1 MLITIIAVSLVLG
14 GLIFFHE
21 LGHFAVA
28 RSLGMGVSTFSLG
41 FGPKILKRKWG
52 KTEYALSL
60 VPLGGYVAL
69 VGEQD
74 DSELPEGFTREE
86 SFSLRPAW
94 QRLMVVAAGPV
105 ANMLLAWLLCWILA
119 FGWGTPQLLP
129 QVGGL
134 VENGPAA
141 KAGVQAGDTI
151 VSIDGQPI
159 VAWED
164 MTRAI
169 ARSNGQPLSVV
180 LERPHKAAAAG
191 GELDAKSEQGQ
202 VADPAGTS
210 GAETTA
216 GATSKTTPETT
227 VGATSAAPGQDSVP
241 PTIMTVEIRPEMSVR
256 KTIFGEDEKAW
267 LVGIRNT
274 GAVRLVEHGFWGAA
288 GAGASQASDMLALTW
303 KSFVKLVERVVPLD
317 QVGGPIMI
325 MQMVGKQAHEGIAGL
340 LALAALISINLGVLN
355 LLPIPVLD
363 GGQIVFCLWE
373 MIFRRPVN
381 ARVQEYA
388 MRAGLALLVALMLL
402 ATYNDLW
409 RIVKSAGWFG
419 SGS

>member
-1 MLITIIAVSLVLG
+1 MLTTIIAVTLVLG

-28 RSLGMGVSTFSLG
+28 RGFGMGVSTFSLG

-60 VPLGGYVAL
+60 IPLGGYVAL

-94 QRLMVVAAGPV
+94 QRLLVVAAGPV

-119 FGWGTPQLLP
+119 FAWGTPQLLP

-141 KAGVQAGDTI
+141 RAGVEAGDTI
-151 VSIDGQPI
+151 VSINGQPI
-159 VAWED
+159 VDWED
-164 MTRAI
+164 MTHAI
-169 ARSNGQPLSVV
+169 AASDGQPLRVE
-180 LERPHKAAAAG
+180 LKRPHRSQGAVTPTGDSAAAG
-191 GELDAKSEQGQ
+191 QD
-202 VADPAGTS
+202 
-210 GAETTA
+210 
-216 GATSKTTPETT
+216 
-227 VGATSAAPGQDSVP
+227 SAAQAADKALDKTGDMP
-241 PTIMTVEIRPEMSVR
+241 PSLLTVEITPEMAVR

-274 GAVRLVEHGFWGAA
+274 GAARLVEHGFWGAA
-288 GAGASQASDMLALTW
+288 VAGASQTSNMLALTW
-303 KSFVKLVERVVPLD
+303 KSFVKLIERVVPLD

-325 MQMVGKQAHEGIAGL
+325 MQMVGKQAHEGMAGL

-381 ARVQEYA
+381 ARVQDYA
-388 MRAGLALLVALMLL
+388 MRVGLALLVTLMLL
-402 ATYNDLW
+402 ATYNDIW
-409 RIVKSAGWFG
+409 RIVKGAGWFG

>member
-1 MLITIIAVSLVLG
+1 MLTTIIAVTLVLG

-28 RSLGMGVSTFSLG
+28 RGFGMGVSTFSLG
-41 FGPKILKRKWG
+41 FGPKILKRRWG

-60 VPLGGYVAL
+60 IPLGGYVAL

-74 DSELPEGFTREE
+74 DSDLPEGFTREE

-94 QRLMVVAAGPV
+94 QRLLVVAAGPV

-119 FGWGTPQLLP
+119 FAWGTPQLLP

-141 KAGVQAGDTI
+141 KAGVEIGDSI
-151 VSIDGQPI
+151 VSINGQPI
-159 VAWED
+159 VNWED
-164 MTRAI
+164 MTGAI
-169 ARSNGQPLSVV
+169 AASDGQPMRVELK
-180 LERPHKAAAAG
+180 RPHKAENPAPHVSEDAAARNS
-191 GELDAKSEQGQ
+191 D
-202 VADPAGTS
+202 T
-210 GAETTA
+210 TTA
-216 GATSKTTPETT
+216 PNDGM
-227 VGATSAAPGQDSVP
+227 APP
-241 PTIMTVEIRPEMSVR
+241 PSLLTVEITPEMAVR

-274 GAVRLVEHGFWGAA
+274 GAARLVEHGFWGAA
-288 GAGASQASDMLALTW
+288 MAGANQTSNMLALTW
-303 KSFVKLVERVVPLD
+303 KSFVKLIERVVPLD

-325 MQMVGKQAHEGIAGL
+325 MQMVGKQAHEGMPGL

-381 ARVQEYA
+381 ARVQDYA
-388 MRAGLALLVALMLL
+388 MRAGLALLVTLMLL
-402 ATYNDLW
+402 ATYNDIW
-409 RIVKSAGWFG
+409 RIIKGAGWFG

>member
-1 MLITIIAVSLVLG
+1 MLTTIIAVTLVLG

-28 RSLGMGVSTFSLG
+28 RGFGMGVSTFSLG
-41 FGPKILKRKWG
+41 FGPKILKRRWG

-60 VPLGGYVAL
+60 IPLGGYVAL

-74 DSELPEGFTREE
+74 DSDLPEGFTREE

-94 QRLMVVAAGPV
+94 QRLLVVAAGPV
-105 ANMLLAWLLCWILA
+105 ANILLAWLLCWILA

-141 KAGVQAGDTI
+141 KAGVEIGDSI
-151 VSIDGQPI
+151 VSINGQPI
-159 VAWED
+159 VNWED
-164 MTRAI
+164 MTGAI
-169 ARSNGQPLSVV
+169 AASNGQPMLVE
-180 LERPHKAAAAG
+180 LKRPHKAKNATPPTGEDAATRNS
-191 GELDAKSEQGQ
+191 D
-202 VADPAGTS
+202 T
-210 GAETTA
+210 TTA
-216 GATSKTTPETT
+216 ANGNI
-227 VGATSAAPGQDSVP
+227 APPSLL
-241 PTIMTVEIRPEMSVR
+241 TVEITPEMAVR

-274 GAVRLVEHGFWGAA
+274 GAARLVEHGFWSAAQA
-288 GAGASQASDMLALTW
+288 GANQTSNMLALTW
-303 KSFVKLVERVVPLD
+303 KSFVKLIERVVPLD

-325 MQMVGKQAHEGIAGL
+325 MQMVGKQAHEGMPGL

-381 ARVQEYA
+381 ARVQDYA
-388 MRAGLALLVALMLL
+388 MRVGLALLVTLMLL
-402 ATYNDLW
+402 ATYNDIW
-409 RIVKSAGWFG
+409 RIIKGAGWFG

>member
-1 MLITIIAVSLVLG
+1 MLTTIIAVTLVLG

-28 RSLGMGVSTFSLG
+28 RGFGMGVSTFSLG

-60 VPLGGYVAL
+60 IPLGGYVAL

-94 QRLMVVAAGPV
+94 QRLLVVAAGPV

-119 FGWGTPQLLP
+119 FAWGTPQLLP

-141 KAGVQAGDTI
+141 KAGVEAGDTI
-151 VSIDGQPI
+151 VSINGQPI
-159 VAWED
+159 VDWED
-164 MTRAI
+164 MTHAI
-169 ARSNGQPLSVV
+169 AASDGQPLRVE
-180 LERPHKAAAAG
+180 LKRPHKPQSAVPPSDENTAGPDSAAQAAG
-191 GELDAKSEQGQ
+191 KP
-202 VADPAGTS
+202 AD
-210 GAETTA
+210 
-216 GATSKTTPETT
+216 K
-227 VGATSAAPGQDSVP
+227 AADMP
-241 PTIMTVEIRPEMSVR
+241 PSLLTVEITPEMAVR

-274 GAVRLVEHGFWGAA
+274 GAARLVEHGFWGAA
-288 GAGASQASDMLALTW
+288 VAGASQTSNMLALTW
-303 KSFVKLVERVVPLD
+303 KSFVKLIERVVPLD

-325 MQMVGKQAHEGIAGL
+325 MQMVGKQAHEGMAGL

-381 ARVQEYA
+381 ARVQDYA
-388 MRAGLALLVALMLL
+388 MRVGLALLVTLMLL
-402 ATYNDLW
+402 ATYNDIW
-409 RIVKSAGWFG
+409 RIVKGAGWFG

>member
-1 MLITIIAVSLVLG
+1 MLITVIAVSLVLG

-41 FGPKILKRKWG
+41 FGPKILKHKWG

-74 DSELPEGFTREE
+74 DSELPEGFTKEE

-94 QRLMVVAAGPV
+94 QRLLVVAAGPV

-151 VSIDGQPI
+151 VSIDGQAI
-159 VAWED
+159 NDWGD
-164 MTRAI
+164 MTHAI
-169 ARSNGQPLSVV
+169 ARSDGQPLSIV
-180 LERPHKAAAAG
+180 LQRPAKIAATAPE
-191 GELDAKSEQGQ
+191 GESQ
-202 VADPAGTS
+202 ADHD
-210 GAETTA
+210 
-216 GATSKTTPETT
+216 
-227 VGATSAAPGQDSVP
+227 AAPADSAGVASGQGSAP
-241 PTIMTVEIRPEMSVR
+241 ATMLTVEITPEMSVR

-274 GAVRLVEHGFWGAA
+274 GAVRLVEHGFWGSA
-288 GAGASQASDMLALTW
+288 GAGAAQASDMLALTW
-303 KSFVKLVERVVPLD
+303 KSFVKLIERVVPLD

-325 MQMVGKQAHEGIAGL
+325 MQMVSKQAHEGIAGV

-373 MIFRRPVN
+373 MIFRRPIN

-388 MRAGLALLVALMLL
+388 MRAGLALLVGLMLL
-402 ATYNDLW
+402 ATYNDIW
-409 RIVKSAGWFG
+409 RIVKGAGWFG